1 MKIKHLRK
9 RRNGYYYQ
17 RRVPTKLVP
26 VIGVKAYLRTLE
38 TSDLTTAVKR
48 ADEITAQWDALLASS
63 NTGTLYNEIHART
76 VAFPSDLEDLFAYGT
91 QDEQQ
96 ATFTSLP
103 ESDQM
108 RWRAAQEK
116 LTGRPRDPMY
126 MYSLMDG
133 LAALAKVKKAT
144 LPDKTWALF
153 PRAVKAFGDQAM
165 AKITRPT
172 VAKWIDGTADAKEVG
187 TIKIMLSSL
196 GQIYE
201 HCQTRGHIPD
211 DRGNPFRNHK
221 FGPHEIKSYEFM
233 DDALLSKV
241 MAELTPEDRLIAL
254 VARYSGLRM
263 TEIFTSPVR
272 VIEGILSFD
281 VVTSKTKA
289 GVRVVPV
296 RKEIADLVEQNWA
309 TWGDPSA
316 FSKRF
321 GRAKKK
327 VLGAENRRSMSFHS
341 LRVSFITYVGR
352 AKYTEQQCA
361 WLVGHEE
368 GKGTTMS
375 GSLYFKGYDL
385 SMMKEMVEAVPAY
398 VKTPNHV

>member
-1 MKIKHLRK
+1 MKIKYLRK

-17 RRVPTKLVP
+17 RRVPTRLVP
-26 VIGVKAYLRTLE
+26 VLGVESYLRTLE

-48 ADEITAQWDALLASS
+48 SDEITAQWDALLSSS
-63 NTGTLYNEIHART
+63 NTGALYNEIYART
-76 VAFPSDLEDLFAYGT
+76 VSFPNDLEDLFAVGD

-96 ATFTSLP
+96 ATFNSLP
-103 ESDQM
+103 EADQM

-126 MYSLMDG
+126 MFSLMDG
-133 LAALAKVKKAT
+133 LAALSTVKKAA
-144 LPDKTWALF
+144 LPYKTWALF

-165 AKITRPT
+165 ATITRPE
-172 VAKWIDGTADAKEVG
+172 VAKWIDALAGSREVG

-211 DRGNPFRNHK
+211 DRANPFRKHQL
-221 FGPHEIKSYEFM
+221 GPHDPKSYEFM
-233 DDALLSKV
+233 DDALLREI
-241 MAELTPEDRLIAL
+241 MAELTPEDRMIAL

-263 TEIFTSPVR
+263 AEIFTSPVR
-272 VIEGILSFD
+272 VIEGVLSFD
-281 VVTSKTKA
+281 VVIAKTKA
-289 GVRVVPV
+289 GIRIVPI
-296 RKEIADLVEQNWA
+296 RDEIADLVEQNWK
-309 TWGDPSA
+309 TWGNPSA

-327 VLGAENRRSMSFHS
+327 VLGSANRRSMSFHS
-341 LRVSFITYVGR
+341 LRVSFITYIGR

-375 GSLYFKGYDL
+375 GSLYFKGYEL
-385 SMMKEMVEAVPAY
+385 AMMKEMVEKVPAY
-398 VKTPNHV
+398 AVV